1 MMKQP
6 LELSESS
13 SQSFPSLSIENNLKD
28 HSNKSGGVR
37 PYVRSKMPR
46 LRWTRDLHRSFV
58 HAVER
63 LGGEDRATPK
73 MVLQLMDVKGLTIS
87 HVKSHLQMYRSMKH
101 EQMIQAEAE
110 AANGSKRNRMDGP
123 EQMNYHHY
131 YYDKALFDAHS
142 SSTVTCS
149 NYADFASAPTI
160 LPPPWKHMQ
169 ETMENKMMEL
179 EGKSNNCTMFRDF
192 FNGCSVQDTGNGNK
206 VVGEASSLSNKSPSA
221 EEEDFSSS
229 TMSLEP
235 STSFDVNNLSL
246 DLTLA

>member
-1 MMKQP
+1 MKR
-6 LELSESS
+6 
-13 SQSFPSLSIENNLKD
+13 
-28 HSNKSGGVR
+28 G
-37 PYVRSKMPR
+37 
-46 LRWTRDLHRSFV
+46 
-58 HAVER
+58 
-63 LGGEDRATPK
+63 ATPK